1 MSERGPVDPVTLG
14 VIWGALQSI
23 AVEIG
28 TTVHR
33 TAYSEQAREGQDF
46 SVAVFDPQ
54 GRMVAQGPYSPGH
67 MGAMSFAVKNAL
79 AAHPR
84 ETLRP
89 GDAILLND
97 PLLGSGHLPDFF
109 VTQPAFHDG
118 ALVGFA
124 VNILHH
130 TDVGGQRPGSQGVE
144 GIFDYFQEGLRIPPT
159 RVWQEYR
166 EQEGI
171 VAIIAANTRTP
182 DKVLGD
188 LRAQRSALRVGE
200 LRLQEL
206 AARYGPDILGAAMDA
221 IIARTEANMRAAI
234 REIPDGDYPFED
246 FMDDYGPGTEPLRV
260 AVEVTVNGD
269 AMVVDYEGSSPQT
282 ASGMNSYINYT
293 RSYSY
298 AAVKCLADPLGPM
311 NEGALR
317 PITVKAPEGSFL
329 NPRPPAGGGPRA
341 IICYRTFESVLGALA
356 PALPD
361 RAAAAASH
369 MANPTFGGWDRARKR
384 RFVAYELVLSG
395 TGARAARD
403 GCEAM
408 SWAFNASNIPVE
420 AQEANQPMIVE
431 RFELIGDSGGA
442 GKFRGGCGVRRD
454 LRFLADEGKL
464 TNLADR
470 QKFAPYGLGGGWPGK
485 LGRTVL
491 NPGPDEQVVHGK
503 ESREF
508 AYGDVISFQQSGAGG
523 YGDPLERDPG
533 RVLAD
538 VLDDYVSIAAARAEY
553 GVVIAGQGVDL
564 SVDEAATRELR
575 TGMTADRSREST
587 ATAKG
592 STADRS
598 RESTATAKGS
608 TADRSR
614 VAPVSGHPRSKP
626 ASRTPLQ

>member
-1 MSERGPVDPVTLG
+1 MSRVDPITLG
-14 VIWGALQSI
+14 VVWGALQSI

-28 TTVHR
+28 TTVHK

-79 AAHPR
+79 AAHPVA
-84 ETLRP
+84 TLKP

-109 VTQPAFHDG
+109 ITQPAFHEG

-159 RVWQEYR
+159 KVWKEYQ

-171 VAIIAANTRTP
+171 VGIIAANTRTP
-182 DKVLGD
+182 EKVLGD

-206 AARYGPDILGAAMDA
+206 AARYGRQTLFAAMEE
-221 IIARTEANMRAAI
+221 ILARTEANMRAAI
-234 REIPDGDYPFED
+234 RRVPDGVYTFED
-246 FMDDYGPGTEPLRV
+246 FMDDWGPGTDPLRV
-260 AVEVTVNGD
+260 AVTVTVAGD
-269 AMVVDYEGSSPQT
+269 AMTIDYEGSSPQT
-282 ASGMNSYINYT
+282 ASGLNSYINYT

-298 AAVKCLADPLGPM
+298 AAVKCLTDPFGPM

-317 PITVKAPEGSFL
+317 PVTVKAPEGSFL

-356 PALPD
+356 PALPE
-361 RAAAAASH
+361 RVTAAASH
-369 MANPTFGGWDRARKR
+369 MANPTFGGWDRAKKR

-395 TGARAARD
+395 TGARATKD

-420 AQEANQPMIVE
+420 AQEANQPLIVE
-431 RFELIGDSGGA
+431 RFELVRDSAGA
-442 GKFRGGCGVRRD
+442 GKFRGGCGIRRD
-454 LRFLADEGKL
+454 MRFLADEGKL
-464 TNLADR
+464 TNLSDR
-470 QKFAPYGLGGGWPGK
+470 QKFAPYGLFGGKTGR
-485 LGRTVL
+485 LARTVI
-491 NPGPDEQVVHGK
+491 NPGPDEQIVHGK
-503 ESREF
+503 QSREF
-508 AYGDVISFQQSGAGG
+508 AYGDIISFQQSGAGG
-523 YGDPLERDPG
+523 YGDPLERDPA

-538 VLDDYVSIAAARAEY
+538 VLDDYVSVEAARSEY
-553 GVVIAGQGVDL
+553 GVVIAGTGADL
-564 SVDEAATRELR
+564 RVDEAATGELR
-575 TGMTADRSREST
+575 
-587 ATAKG
+587 
-592 STADRS
+592 
-598 RESTATAKGS
+598 
-608 TADRSR
+608 
-614 VAPVSGHPRSKP
+614 
-626 ASRTPLQ
+626 RTMGR

>member
-1 MSERGPVDPVTLG
+1 MTPRVDPITLG

-23 AVEIG
+23 AVEVG
-28 TTVHR
+28 TTVHK

-46 SVAVFDPQ
+46 SVAVFDAE

-67 MGAMSFAVKNAL
+67 MGAMSAAVRNAL
-79 AAHPR
+79 AAHPV

-97 PLLGSGHLPDFF
+97 PLLGSGHFPDFF
-109 VTQPAFHDG
+109 ITQPAFHDG
-118 ALVGFA
+118 RLIGFA
-124 VNILHH
+124 VNIVHH
-130 TDVGGQRPGSQGVE
+130 TDVGGSRPGSQGVE

-159 RVWQEYR
+159 KVWTEYQ
-166 EQEGI
+166 EQEG
-171 VAIIAANTRTP
+171 VVGIIAANTRTP

-206 AARYGPDILGAAMDA
+206 AARYGRDVLRAAMDE
-221 IIARTEANMRAAI
+221 IVARTEENMRAAI
-234 REIPDGDYPFED
+234 RKIPDGVYRFED

-260 AVEVTVNGD
+260 AVAVTVDGD
-269 AMVVDYEGSSPQT
+269 SMIIDYEGSSAQT

-298 AAVKCLADPLGPM
+298 AAAKCLTDPLGPM

-341 IICYRTFESVLGALA
+341 IVCYRTFESVLGALA

-361 RAAAAASH
+361 RVTAAASH

-395 TGARAARD
+395 TGARAAKD

-420 AQEANQPMIVE
+420 AQEANQPMLVE
-431 RFELIGDSGGA
+431 RFELIRDSAGA
-442 GKFRGGCGVRRD
+442 GKFRGGCGIRRD
-454 LRFLADEGKL
+454 LRLLADEGKL
-464 TNLADR
+464 TNLSDR
-470 QKFAPYGLGGGWPGK
+470 QKFAPYGLDGGKSGK
-485 LGRTVL
+485 LGRTLL
-491 NPGPDEQVVHGK
+491 NPGPGEQVVHGK
-503 ESREF
+503 QSREF

-523 YGDPLERDPG
+523 YGDPLEREPQ
-533 RVLAD
+533 RVLED
-538 VLDDYVSIAAARAEY
+538 VLDDYVSVEAARSEY
-553 GVVIAGQGVDL
+553 GVVIAGTGADLWVDGG
-564 SVDEAATRELR
+564 ATRRLR
-575 TGMTADRSREST
+575 ETMRAGRSQR
-587 ATAKG
+587 
-592 STADRS
+592 
-598 RESTATAKGS
+598 
-608 TADRSR
+608 
-614 VAPVSGHPRSKP
+614 
-626 ASRTPLQ
+626 

>member
-1 MSERGPVDPVTLG
+1 MAGATVDPITLG

-23 AVEIG
+23 AVEVG
-28 TTVHR
+28 TTVHK

-46 SVAVFDPQ
+46 SVAVFDAK

-79 AAHPR
+79 AAHPV

-109 VTQPAFHDG
+109 ITQPAFQEG
-118 ALVGFA
+118 TLIGFA

-159 RVWQEYR
+159 KVWKEYQ

-171 VAIIAANTRTP
+171 VGIIAANTRTP
-182 DKVLGD
+182 EKVLGD

-206 AARYGPDILGAAMDA
+206 AARYGRQVLADAMDE
-221 IIARTEANMRAAI
+221 IILCTETAMRAAI
-234 REIPDGDYPFED
+234 SKVPDGVYTFED
-246 FMDDYGPGTEPLRV
+246 FMDDWGPGTEPLRV
-260 AVEVTVNGD
+260 AVSVTVAGD
-269 AMVVDYEGSSPQT
+269 SMTIDYEGSSPQT

-298 AAVKCLADPLGPM
+298 AAVKCLTDPLGPM

-317 PITVKAPEGSFL
+317 PVTVKAPEGSFL

-356 PALPD
+356 KAVPE
-361 RAAAAASH
+361 RVAAAASH
-369 MANPTFGGWDRARKR
+369 MANPTFGGWDRAKKR

-395 TGARAARD
+395 TGARATKD

-420 AQEANQPMIVE
+420 AQEANQPIVVE
-431 RFELIGDSGGA
+431 RFDLIRDSAGA
-442 GKFRGGCGVRRD
+442 GKFRGGAGVRRD
-454 LRFLADEGKL
+454 IRFLADEGKL
-464 TNLADR
+464 TNLSDR
-470 QKFAPYGLGGGWPGK
+470 QKFPAYGLFGGKPGK
-485 LGRTVL
+485 LGRTVI
-491 NPGPDEQVVHGK
+491 NPGRNEQIVHGK
-503 ESREF
+503 QSREF
-508 AYGDVISFQQSGAGG
+508 AYGDVISFQQPGAGG
-523 YGDPLERDPG
+523 YGDPLERDPQ
-533 RVLAD
+533 RVLED
-538 VLDDYVSIAAARAEY
+538 VLDDYVSVEAARREY
-553 GVVIAGQGVDL
+553 GVAIAGSGADLRVD
-564 SVDEAATRELR
+564 DAATRALR
-575 TGMTADRSREST
+575 KKMRR
-587 ATAKG
+587 
-592 STADRS
+592 
-598 RESTATAKGS
+598 
-608 TADRSR
+608 
-614 VAPVSGHPRSKP
+614 
-626 ASRTPLQ
+626 

>member
-1 MSERGPVDPVTLG
+1 MSARGGLDPVTLG
-14 VIWGALQSI
+14 VVWGALQSI

-46 SVAVFDPQ
+46 SVAVFDPA

-67 MGAMSFAVKNAL
+67 MGAMSFAVRHAL
-79 AAHPR
+79 AAHPAD
-84 ETLRP
+84 TLRP

-109 VTQPAFHDG
+109 ITQPAFVDG
-118 ALVGFA
+118 HLVGFA

-159 RVWQEYR
+159 KVWSAYR
-166 EQEGI
+166 EHEGI
-171 VAIIAANTRTP
+171 VGIIAANTRTP

-200 LRLQEL
+200 LRLMEL
-206 AARYGPDILGAAMDA
+206 VARYGRETVRAAMDE
-221 IIARTEANMRAAI
+221 IVARTEASMRAAI
-234 REIPDGDYPFED
+234 RAVPDGVYAFED
-246 FMDDYGPGTEPLRV
+246 FLDDWGPGTDPLRV
-260 AVEVTVNGD
+260 AVTVTVDGD
-269 AMVVDYEGSSPQT
+269 ALTIDYDGSSPQT

-298 AAVKCLADPLGPM
+298 AAVKCLTDPEGPM

-317 PITVKAPEGSFL
+317 PITVRAPEGSFL

-341 IICYRTFESVLGALA
+341 IICYRVFEAVVGALA

-361 RAAAAASH
+361 RVVAAASH
-369 MANPTFGGWDRARKR
+369 FANPTFGGWDRRRGR

-395 TGARAARD
+395 TGARATRD

-408 SWAFNASNIPVE
+408 AAAFNASNIPVE
-420 AQEANQPMIVE
+420 AQEANQPLVVE
-431 RFELIGDSGGA
+431 RFEFIPDSA
-442 GKFRGGCGVRRD
+442 GPGRFRGGSGVRRD
-454 LRFLADEGKL
+454 LRVLADEGKL
-464 TNLADR
+464 TNLAER
-470 QKFAPYGLGGGWPGK
+470 QRVAPYGLFGGRPGR

-491 NPGPDEQVVHGK
+491 NPGPGEQAVHGK
-503 ESREF
+503 QSREL
-508 AYGDVISFQQSGAGG
+508 AYGDVVSFQQPGAGG
-523 YGDPLERDPG
+523 YGDPLDRDPA

-538 VLDDYVSIAAARAEY
+538 VLDEFVSIEAARDDY
-553 GVVIAGQGVDL
+553 GVVLTGAGLDLRVD
-564 SVDEAATRELR
+564 APATHALR
-575 TGMTADRSREST
+575 AGRRRP
-587 ATAKG
+587 G
-592 STADRS
+592 
-598 RESTATAKGS
+598 
-608 TADRSR
+608 
-614 VAPVSGHPRSKP
+614 PPR
-626 ASRTPLQ
+626 